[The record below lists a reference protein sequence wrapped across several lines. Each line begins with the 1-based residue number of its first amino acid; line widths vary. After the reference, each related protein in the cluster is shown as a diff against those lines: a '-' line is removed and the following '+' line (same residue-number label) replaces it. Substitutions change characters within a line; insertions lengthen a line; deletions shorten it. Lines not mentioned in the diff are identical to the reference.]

1 MKPDGATVGARSLS
15 PEESRTAFCV
25 CIPARNEAERLPV
38 LLAALADQNIE
49 ERIRVV
55 IGLNNTTDSSL
66 AVIEELRRV
75 HALRLDIEVDNHV
88 FPESLAHAGSARG
101 RVMDLGLRLIG
112 HPASGVL
119 LTTDADTRPPKNW
132 IAENLRAIRNGADIV
147 GGYLVLDE
155 AEDLP
160 PMVKIYSDL
169 WHQYWE
175 KVRAIEDAIDPC
187 PWDPPPRHGDHTGAS
202 LALTATIYRSSGGV
216 PAIALGEDR
225 ALVLAS
231 IAVGGRLVHPMSV
244 WTRVSPRRSG
254 RAVGGMAQVMTALH
268 EAVETGQVVM
278 APSLDHW
285 RRRATWRR
293 EMRDKSVPAAMIA
306 EAEFRLPAMPD
317 DVALAEIVKAP

>member
-1 MKPDGATVGARSLS
+1 MKPDGATAGARDVS
-15 PEESRTAFCV
+15 PGSFCV
-25 CIPARNEAERLPV
+25 CVPARNEAERLPV

-49 ERIRVV
+49 DRVRV
-55 IGLNNTTDSSL
+55 AIGVNNTTDSSI
-66 AVIEELRRV
+66 AVIEDLRRV
-75 HALRLDIEVDNHV
+75 HALRLDIQVDNHV
-88 FPESLAHAGSARG
+88 FPPSLAHAGSARG
-101 RVMDLGLRLIG
+101 RVMDLGLRLIDQSS
-112 HPASGVL
+112 SGVL

-160 PMVKIYSDL
+160 PMVKAYSDL
-169 WHQYWE
+169 WHRYWE

-202 LALTATIYRSSGGV
+202 LALTASIYRSAGGV

-225 ALVLAS
+225 ALVQAA
-231 IAVGGRLVHPMSV
+231 IAAGGRLVHPMSV
-244 WTRVSPRRSG
+244 WTRVSPRRNG

-285 RRRATWRR
+285 HRRAAWRR
-293 EMRDKSVPAAMIA
+293 EMRDKSVPAAMIV
-306 EAEFRLPAMPD
+306 EAESRLPSMPA
-317 DVALAEIVKAP
+317 DVALADIVKAP